1 MRKKNYEEFMRIAIK
16 EAAISLKEGNNGFGA
31 VLVKDSRIIAT
42 AHDSEVTDSDP
53 TAHAEMNLIRIA
65 SRRCHGDLSGCTLI
79 STHEPCPMCMGAL
92 VWAKVSEVVY
102 GASIKDT
109 VKLGKNRIRLS
120 CREIAKKS
128 PWKLKVRGGVLKEQC
143 LLLYNDGVR
152 KLIRKFGNAERL
164 GWKSIE
170 DELVEKRIKWFE
182 ENKNDI
188 IKKLRGSD
196 VEKAYQLILMKIG
209 IKRSEA
215 PIVKKTEKE
224 IVFRSKNFCPALEA
238 CKILELDTRKI
249 CKLVFEK
256 PTEELI
262 KKLNPKLKFTRNYEH
277 IRPYTT
283 FCEEIIKIE

>member
-1 MRKKNYEEFMRIAIK
+1 MRVAIK

-31 VLVKDSRIIAT
+31 VLVKDGKIIAT
-42 AHDSEVTDSDP
+42 AHDTEVTDSDP

-65 SRRCHGDLSGCTLI
+65 SKRCRGNLSDCIVI

-120 CREIAKKS
+120 CREIVKKS
-128 PWKLKVRGGVLKEQC
+128 PWKLKVRGGVLKGQC
-143 LLLYNDGVR
+143 LSLYNDEVR
-152 KLIRKFGNAERL
+152 KLIRKFGAAEKF
-164 GWKSIE
+164 GWKSLE
-170 DELVEKRIKWFE
+170 DELVKKRIKWFE

-188 IKKLRGSD
+188 TKKLRGSD

-209 IKRSEA
+209 IKRSDA

-224 IVFRSKNFCPALEA
+224 IVFHSKDFCPALEA

-262 KKLNPKLKFTRNYEH
+262 KKINPKLKFTRNYEH